1 MYRFRLLILFQK
13 LLRPLT
19 KLLLPPFYEYL
30 EGIYHGLD
38 FLFCHRWLL
47 VCFKREF
54 VVEDALMVWEACW
67 INYETSHFH
76 LFLCIAIM
84 AMYGMKAVEK
94 SMGLD
99 ELIVHFNSLPS
110 MPASI
115 VLSQARGF
123 LYQLTR
129 VKQVPCILKYII
141 TESESWDRPG
151 KPKLVCICNSRTGG
165 CSNNALEISTFC

>member
-1 MYRFRLLILFQK
+1 
-13 LLRPLT
+13 
-19 KLLLPPFYEYL
+19 
-30 EGIYHGLD
+30 
-38 FLFCHRWLL
+38 
-47 VCFKREF
+47 
-54 VVEDALMVWEACW
+54 
-67 INYETSHFH
+67 
-76 LFLCIAIM
+76 M